1 VGPNDGSEAELVSA
15 FVNSDGA
22 PQPDASPRSQRSDKE
37 TGSGSGGDG
46 ASQEAVDLYL
56 SSWKKKF
63 NFAGTCSTLHTRD
76 CSRRATITTAFI
88 IIIG

>member
-22 PQPDASPRSQRSDKE
+22 PQPDASPRSQQGDKE
-37 TGSGSGGDG
+37 SGSGGDG
-46 ASQEAVDLYL
+46 ANQEAVDLYL

-76 CSRRATITTAFI
+76 CSRRAMITTAFI
-88 IIIG
+88 IVVILD